1 MNVMTQRHFDEE
13 LSDLKTKLLRMAGQ
27 AEDQIDKALTA
38 LVTRDSA
45 LARQVIERD
54 HQVNALDVEIDEES
68 IRLLALHQPAARDLR
83 LVTTAMKIATELER
97 ISDLA
102 ENVCERAIELNEE
115 PQLKPYIDIPM
126 MGKMARMMVKQS
138 IDAFVKDDAA
148 LARKVL
154 TDDDFVDDLME
165 QLFRELLSFMLE
177 DTRTIS
183 RAIRLS
189 FIAKYLER
197 MADTDPSNAENGGEL
212 GYFSKGTMVE
222 EFENIAFSMNVGEI
236 SDPVKTDYGYH
247 LIHLTDKKEAKEAN
261 FEDHKEEIKQ
271 TLFDQKISTLYS
283 TWITEQREKLEIE
296 STLVKE

>member
-1 MNVMTQRHFDEE
+1 VKIMTQRHFDEE
-13 LSDLKTKLLRMAGQ
+13 LADLKTKLLRMAGL

-68 IRLLALHQPAARDLR
+68 ILLLALHQPAAHDLR
-83 LVTTAMKIATELER
+83 LVTTMMKIATELER

-102 ENVCERAIELNEE
+102 ENVCERAIELNDE
-115 PQLKPYIDIPM
+115 PQLKPYIDIPR
-126 MGKMARMMVKQS
+126 MGNLARKMVKES
-138 IDAFVKDDAA
+138 IDAFVKDDAV

-154 TDDDFVDDLME
+154 LDDDDVDDLME

-197 MADTDPSNAENGGEL
+197 MADHAT
-212 GYFSKGTMVE
+212 
-222 EFENIAFSMNVGEI
+222 NIAELVVYLVEG
-236 SDPVKTDYGYH
+236 
-247 LIHLTDKKEAKEAN
+247 
-261 FEDHKEEIKQ
+261 
-271 TLFDQKISTLYS
+271 KIIRHTTPPGSSAHDLA
-283 TWITEQREKLEIE
+283 QQ
-296 STLVKE
+296 

>member
-1 MNVMTQRHFDEE
+1 MPQRHFDEE
-13 LSDLKTKLLRMAGQ
+13 LADLKTKLLRMAGQ

-38 LVTRDSA
+38 LVTRDST
-45 LARQVIERD
+45 LAREVIERD
-54 HQVNALDVEIDEES
+54 HLVNSLDVEIDEES

-126 MGKMARMMVKQS
+126 MGNMARMMVKQS
-138 IDAFVKDDAA
+138 IDAFVKDDSQ

-154 TDDDFVDDLME
+154 TDDDFVDNLME

-197 MADTDPSNAENGGEL
+197 MADHAT
-212 GYFSKGTMVE
+212 
-222 EFENIAFSMNVGEI
+222 NIAELVVYLVEGKIIRHTTPPIPSRN
-236 SDPVKTDYGYH
+236 D
-247 LIHLTDKKEAKEAN
+247 LAK
-261 FEDHKEEIKQ
+261 
-271 TLFDQKISTLYS
+271 S
-283 TWITEQREKLEIE
+283 
-296 STLVKE
+296 

>member
-1 MNVMTQRHFDEE
+1 MIQRHFDEE

-27 AEDQIDKALTA
+27 VEDQIDQALTA

-45 LARQVIERD
+45 LAHQVIERD
-54 HQVNALDVEIDEES
+54 HLVNSLDLEIDEES

-126 MGKMARMMVKQS
+126 MGNMARMMVKQS
-138 IDAFVKDDAA
+138 IDAFVKDDAM

-154 TDDDFVDDLME
+154 TDDDFVDNLME

-197 MADTDPSNAENGGEL
+197 MADHAT
-212 GYFSKGTMVE
+212 
-222 EFENIAFSMNVGEI
+222 NIAELVVYLVEGKNIRHITPPGSSTN
-236 SDPVKTDYGYH
+236 
-247 LIHLTDKKEAKEAN
+247 
-261 FEDHKEEIKQ
+261 
-271 TLFDQKISTLYS
+271 TLA
-283 TWITEQREKLEIE
+283 E
-296 STLVKE
+296 S

>member
-1 MNVMTQRHFDEE
+1 MMTQRHFDEE
-13 LSDLKTKLLRMAGQ
+13 LADLKTKLLRMAAQ
-27 AEDQIDKALTA
+27 TEDQIDQALTA

-45 LARQVIERD
+45 LAREVIERD
-54 HQVNALDVEIDEES
+54 HQINALDVEIDEES

-102 ENVCERAIELNEE
+102 ENVSERAIELNEE

-126 MGKMARMMVKQS
+126 MGNMARGMVKQS
-138 IDAFVKDDAA
+138 IDAFVKEDAQ

-154 TDDDFVDDLME
+154 ADDDYVDDLME

-197 MADTDPSNAENGGEL
+197 MADHAT
-212 GYFSKGTMVE
+212 
-222 EFENIAFSMNVGEI
+222 NIAELVVYLVEGKIIRHTTPPAPS
-236 SDPVKTDYGYH
+236 
-247 LIHLTDKKEAKEAN
+247 KETLAKG
-261 FEDHKEEIKQ
+261 
-271 TLFDQKISTLYS
+271 
-283 TWITEQREKLEIE
+283 
-296 STLVKE
+296 

>member
-1 MNVMTQRHFDEE
+1 MPLRHFDEE
-13 LSDLKTKLLRMAGQ
+13 LSDLKTKLLRMAAQ

-45 LARQVIERD
+45 LAREVIERD
-54 HQVNALDVEIDEES
+54 HLVNALDVEIDEES

-115 PQLKPYIDIPM
+115 PQLKPYIDIPT
-126 MGKMARMMVKQS
+126 MGNMARMMVKQS

-154 TDDDFVDDLME
+154 TDDDYVDDLME
-165 QLFRELLSFMLE
+165 QIFRELLSFMIE
-177 DTRTIS
+177 DARTIT

-197 MADTDPSNAENGGEL
+197 MADHAT
-212 GYFSKGTMVE
+212 
-222 EFENIAFSMNVGEI
+222 NIAELVVYLVEGKI
-236 SDPVKTDYGYH
+236 IRHTTPPVSSQIDLPK
-247 LIHLTDKKEAKEAN
+247 
-261 FEDHKEEIKQ
+261 
-271 TLFDQKISTLYS
+271 S
-283 TWITEQREKLEIE
+283 
-296 STLVKE
+296 